1 LKFIRMRLPSEPEKL
16 AIFFLVGGLIGPVAE
31 EVAFRGVVYGFLRR
45 WGKCFALF
53 GSTAIFVLLHP
64 GLGGITQIIGGM
76 VFALAYEATGK
87 LMTPITIHVLGNT
100 VLFALSLPV
109 FRI

>member
-1 LKFIRMRLPSEPEKL
+1 MLYEVITAFVGIILASSGINPLKFIRMRLPSEPEKL

-64 GLGGITQIIGGM
+64 GLGGITQII
-76 VFALAYEATGK
+76 A
-87 LMTPITIHVLGNT
+87 
-100 VLFALSLPV
+100 
-109 FRI
+109 